1 MDNTKIGM
9 YIYRHYNHEC
19 FMHVAYSYLLLNN
32 KGDLAYKLSDLVD
45 ELHRKSPVPLW
56 TDLSPLYNKEGSSN
70 G

>member
-9 YIYRHYNHEC
+9 YIYRHYNYAC
-19 FMHVAYSYLLLNN
+19 FMHVAYSYLLMNN
-32 KGDLAYKLSDLVD
+32 KRDLAYKLSDLVG

-56 TDLSPLYNKEGSSN
+56 TELSPLYNKKGKSN